1 MSRASAVYVVLRK
14 LSVVLLVHNA
24 LAAYVL
30 KYISNSC
37 RLMATNCNVDTHA
50 NNLALF
56 MAVLCPQ
63 LCVHMDCSLDVT
75 IQLYC
80 DKQGPVYYTV
90 GTVFESHRGHHTPHT
105 PHYTHRHGK
114 SFNPFMDNC

>member
-1 MSRASAVYVVLRK
+1 
-14 LSVVLLVHNA
+14 
-24 LAAYVL
+24 
-30 KYISNSC
+30 
-37 RLMATNCNVDTHA
+37 MATNFNVDTHA

-80 DKQGPVYYTV
+80 DQQGPVYYTV
-90 GTVFESHRGHHTPHT
+90 GTVFESHRGHQTPDRQGT
-105 PHYTHRHGK
+105 PDRHHSK
-114 SFNPFMDNC
+114 LNVELRFPD